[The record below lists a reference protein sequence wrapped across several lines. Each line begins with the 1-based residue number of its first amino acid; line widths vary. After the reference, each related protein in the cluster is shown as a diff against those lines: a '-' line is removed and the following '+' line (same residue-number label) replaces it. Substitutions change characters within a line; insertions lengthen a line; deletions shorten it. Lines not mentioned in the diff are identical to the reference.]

1 MSSPAGHWRAGIN
14 LPQGIEERGLDLEGS
29 HIRYLCGGTGPALL
43 FIHGLLGYSFSWR
56 FNLPVLAKHTTVY
69 APDLLGAGFSDRP
82 PGLDCSLR
90 ATAMRVLQFLEALRI
105 TACCVVGTSHGGAI
119 AMMLA
124 AICAQQDQVHVQ
136 RLALVAPV
144 NPWSSHGRWI
154 TRVLGTATGASLVRM
169 VAPRSQFAYGRVLQR
184 LYGDISRIPPGTL
197 EGYSAPF
204 EIPGAIEH
212 PLAVVRTWRKD
223 LDGLRSLLPR
233 IASIPT
239 LLIWG
244 TRDRA
249 VLPSSAPRL
258 REQFENCNL
267 IMLQGAGHLPYEEM
281 PPEFNRALIDFVV
294 NKSGTGIIRR

>member
-1 MSSPAGHWRAGIN
+1 MSSPAGHSHTGLN
-14 LPQGIEERGLDLEGS
+14 LPEGIEERGLDLQGS

-105 TACCVVGTSHGGAI
+105 TACGAVGTSHGGAI
-119 AMMLA
+119 GMMLA
-124 AICAQQDQVHVQ
+124 AICAQQDRVKVG

-144 NPWSSHGRWI
+144 NPWSSHGQWI
-154 TRVLGTATGASLVRM
+154 TRVLGTATGASLVRA
-169 VAPRSQFAYGRVLQR
+169 VAPHSQFAYGRVLQR

-204 EIPGAIEH
+204 EIPGAIEY
-212 PLAVVRTWRKD
+212 PLSVVRTWRKD
-223 LDGLRSLLPR
+223 LKELQFLLPK

-244 TRDRA
+244 SADRA
-249 VLPSSAPRL
+249 VLPSSSSRL
-258 REQFENCNL
+258 REQFENCDL
-267 IMLQGAGHLPYEEM
+267 IMLHGAGHLPYEEM
-281 PPEFNRALIDFVV
+281 PHEFNRALIDFMV
-294 NKSGTGIIRR
+294 NKAAPRH